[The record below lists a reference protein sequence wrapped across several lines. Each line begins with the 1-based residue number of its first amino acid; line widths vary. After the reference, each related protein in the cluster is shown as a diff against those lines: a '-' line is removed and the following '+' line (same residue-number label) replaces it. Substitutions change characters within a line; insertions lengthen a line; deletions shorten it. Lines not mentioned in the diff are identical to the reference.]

1 MSRVMKKYLFEITC
15 EIVKEIVVQAD
26 DYEQAEVKIEEGEGE
41 VISEDIGEE
50 EYVFRKLLWVKI

>member
-15 EIVKEIVVQAD
+15 EIVKEIVVEAD
-26 DYEQAEVKIEEGEGE
+26 DYEKAEIKIQNDEGE

>member
-50 EYVFRKLLWVKI
+50 EYVFRKLL